1 MKRAVESAK
10 APKPIGPYSQAT
22 VIDGFMFLS
31 GLIPITPEGNLTEED
46 IAAEFRTI
54 IRNAAAILAEAGS
67 SLEKVVKVTVFMT
80 DLSKFDAMNKAYSE
94 VFRPPFPARS
104 TVQVSSLPKAA
115 DLEIDMIAYV

>member
-22 VIDGFMFLS
+22 IVNGFVFLS
-31 GLIPITPEGNLTEED
+31 GLIPITPDGNLVRGDIRTEFE
-46 IAAEFRTI
+46 TI

-67 SLEKVVKVTVFMT
+67 SLEKVAKVTIFMT
-80 DLSKFDAMNKAYSE
+80 DLSKFDEMNKAYSE
-94 VFRPPFPARS
+94 VLKPPFPARS
-104 TVQVSSLPKAA
+104 TVQVASLPRAV

>member
-1 MKRAVESAK
+1 MKRAIESLG

-22 VIDGFMFLS
+22 VVNGFVFLS
-31 GLIPITPEGNLTEED
+31 GLIPITSDGTLTKGD
-46 IAAEFRTI
+46 IRKEFEMI
-54 IRNAAAILAEAGS
+54 VRNAAAILAEAGS

-94 VFRPPFPARS
+94 VFKPPFPARS
-104 TVQVSSLPKAA
+104 TVQVVSLPKAV

>member
-1 MKRAVESAK
+1 MKRAIESLG

-22 VIDGFMFLS
+22 VVNGFVFLS
-31 GLIPITPEGNLTEED
+31 GLIPITSDGTLTKGD
-46 IAAEFRTI
+46 IRKEFETI
-54 IRNAAAILAEAGS
+54 VRNAAAILAEAGS

-94 VFRPPFPARS
+94 VFKPPFPARS
-104 TVQVSSLPKAA
+104 TVQVVSLPKAV